1 MKTTKVRDLTK
12 GPVGKSLLLFVLPIM
27 LGNVLQT
34 LYSAADKIVVGQ
46 FAENGDL
53 ALAAVGGTTSISYLI
68 IGLFMG
74 LGMGVNVICAN
85 LLGAK
90 KNTELRNAMHTAIP
104 VALICGLIVGAF
116 GILVAKWVLQLMDT
130 PKNVLDLSTLYMRIY
145 FASIPAVLLYNFGA
159 GILRSHGD
167 TKRPMYILI
176 ISGLVNVMLNLVFVI
191 GFHMSVD
198 GVALATAISQ
208 MLSALLVLRILFNP
222 KDQYKMH
229 FRELRIHGKAL
240 LDIIRI
246 GVPSGLGGMVFSVSN
261 VVIQSSINAFEDAAL
276 LAGKAVVSDIG
287 GVIYQV
293 LAAMLAGC
301 VSFAGQCYGA
311 KEYKRIDKLAL
322 WGCVICW
329 TIMGTMIAVCTVFS
343 EQVVGLFNTD
353 PDVIKWGS
361 LLMRVELIGYMIY
374 IPSEV
379 FLGCSRGMKHAG
391 VPTILNFIGICAA
404 RIVWVLFIFPLNRE
418 VWMLYLCYPVSWTI
432 STILQGSYYL
442 HIRRKINK
450 ASQ

>member
-104 VALICGLIVGAF
+104 VALICGLIVGTF

-176 ISGLVNVMLNLVFVI
+176 ISGLVNVVLNLVFVI

-222 KDQYKMH
+222 KDQYKMR

-391 VPTILNFIGICAA
+391 VPTILNFIGICAT